1 MKLSKSFKRFVIMQK
16 TENDLERQ
24 KNGQSQYKNIFSYYR
39 FARTMLIKQYED
51 IVSGNNQK
59 NNEHENGN

>member
-39 FARTMLIKQYED
+39 FSRTMLKKQYKAM
-51 IVSGNNQK
+51 VSGNNQK
-59 NNEHENGN
+59 NNKHENGN

>member
-1 MKLSKSFKRFVIMQK
+1 MQK

>member
-1 MKLSKSFKRFVIMQK
+1 MKLSKSFKHFVIMQK
-16 TENDLERQ
+16 MENDLERQ
-24 KNGQSQYKNIFSYYR
+24 KNGQRQYKNIFSYYR

>member
-39 FARTMLIKQYED
+39 FARTM
-51 IVSGNNQK
+51 
-59 NNEHENGN
+59 

>member
-39 FARTMLIKQYED
+39 FARTMLIKQYKD
-51 IVSGNNQK
+51 TVSGNNQK
-59 NNEHENGN
+59 NNKHENGH

>member
-1 MKLSKSFKRFVIMQK
+1 MKLSKSFKHFVIMQK
-16 TENDLERQ
+16 MENDLERQ